1 MTSADAFPISEP
13 EARGINR
20 RGLLCAAMA
29 SAVAVVG
36 GEWIGALR
44 MPGPIDDVVEVDE
57 AMHLDVGAALSVK
70 SMATQAEV
78 LLVRVDAQTVVAFDR
93 RCPHLGCPV
102 LWSADRARFECPCH
116 AASFDA
122 RTGAV
127 LAGPPR
133 RGLSP
138 VSIHMRASELS
149 TSNHSGVVA
158 HPTMP
163 APEAARCNTKEA
175 V

>member
-1 MTSADAFPISEP
+1 MTPSEAFPISEA
-13 EARGINR
+13 EAQSINR
-20 RGLLCAAMA
+20 RGLLCAAVA
-29 SAVAVVG
+29 SVAAVIG
-36 GEWIGALR
+36 GEWLGALH
-44 MPGPIDDVVEVDE
+44 MPGPIDDVVELSDSTPL
-57 AMHLDVGAALSVK
+57 AVGAAHSAK
-70 SMATQAEV
+70 SMATQADV
-78 LLVRVDAQTVVAFDR
+78 LVVRVDAQTVVAFDR

-102 LWSADRARFECPCH
+102 LWSAERARFECPCH

-138 VSIHMRASELS
+138 VSIRQRTDAASISDHEGS
-149 TSNHSGVVA
+149 A
-158 HPTMP
+158 CQTMP
-163 APEAARCNTKEA
+163 ESVEARCNTKEA